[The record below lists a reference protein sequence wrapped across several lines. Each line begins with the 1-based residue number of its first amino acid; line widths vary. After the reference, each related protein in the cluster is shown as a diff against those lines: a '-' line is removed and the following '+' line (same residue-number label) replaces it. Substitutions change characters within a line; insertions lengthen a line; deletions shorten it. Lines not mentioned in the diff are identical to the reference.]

1 MSNPTNP
8 RREHPS
14 TYVMQYRSND
24 EELNR
29 LQIHD
34 QLFTTGMGGVL
45 PEQSDPA
52 RFQRVLDVGCGTGGW
67 LIEAARTYPTMSLL
81 IGVDVSNKMLDYAR
95 AQASA
100 LRVDDRVK
108 FHQMDALRML
118 EFPKNYFDL
127 VNERFGMSWLRTLD
141 WSKFLHECQRVVR
154 PGGVVRVTEFNVN
167 VESTSPALTRLGELA
182 IQAFYQAGHL
192 FTPASDGVTKELAR
206 LLHQYGLQDV
216 QTRAHV
222 LEHRASTTEGQLF
235 VEDWRNLY
243 RGLVP
248 FLQKWTRL
256 PDDYED
262 IYQQMLHET
271 QPPGF
276 VATSRTLT
284 AWGTKSRTY
293 SPSIQR

>member
-1 MSNPTNP
+1 MSNPANP

-34 QLFTTGMGGVL
+34 QLFNTGMGGVL

-67 LIEAARTYPTMSLL
+67 LIEAARTYPTISLL
-81 IGVDVSNKMLDYAR
+81 IGVDVSNKMLDFAR

-100 LRVDDRVK
+100 LQVDDRVK

-118 EFPKNYFDL
+118 EFPSDYFDL
-127 VNERFGMSWLRTLD
+127 VNERFGMSWLRTMD
-141 WSKFLHECQRVVR
+141 WPKFLHECQRVVR

-182 IQAFYQAGHL
+182 IEAFYHAGHL

-248 FLQKWTRL
+248 FLQKWIRL

-262 IYQQMLHET
+262 IYQQMLQET
-271 QPPGF
+271 QLPGF

-284 AWGTKSRTY
+284 AWGTRS
-293 SPSIQR
+293 